1 MKEIVIVTKNRAGL
15 VADISEALA
24 TRGINIETLDA
35 EELHDMAVVELTVD
49 RYDVALQALRDA
61 GFEAITEDAI
71 VVRLPDEPGAL
82 AKVAR
87 KFKEANIDLRSVRIL
102 GRQQGS
108 ALVALATER
117 TDEARALVKDHLVR
131 E

>member
-15 VADISEALA
+15 VADISEVLA
-24 TRGINIETLDA
+24 ARGINIETLDA

>member
-15 VADISEALA
+15 VADISEVLA
-24 TRGINIETLDA
+24 ARGINIETLDA
-35 EELHDMAVVELTVD
+35 EEVHDMAVVELTVD

-117 TDEARALVKDHLVR
+117 TDEARALVKDYLVR